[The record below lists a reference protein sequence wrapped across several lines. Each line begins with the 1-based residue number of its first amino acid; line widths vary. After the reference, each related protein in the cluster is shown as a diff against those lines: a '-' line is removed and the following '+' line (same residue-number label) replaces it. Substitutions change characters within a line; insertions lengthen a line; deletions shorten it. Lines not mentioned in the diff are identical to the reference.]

1 MSLPARERRRLNGI
15 QGALDRS
22 DPRLA
27 SLFATFSR
35 LTREEDMPP
44 VERLRVRAD
53 RFAARGKYMKRAVL
67 GRLRL
72 ILIAPVA
79 LAATAGRHA
88 SPPRLAHRGANGRP
102 AGRPRASP
110 GRSAATST
118 GRSRGPPPRSRA
130 PGTASGLRADP

>member
-15 QGALDRS
+15 QGALERS

-27 SLFATFSR
+27 ALFATFSR

-79 LAATAGRHA
+79 LAATAGA
-88 SPPRLAHRGANGRP
+88 LLRGGWARGRPP
-102 AGRPRASP
+102 AGRTTRRPP
-110 GRSAATST
+110 P
-118 GRSRGPPPRSRA
+118 PPPRRA
-130 PGTASGLRADP
+130 